1 MKLNLKV
8 IAAAAAMAA
17 ASGAHA
23 DLTANNTGNSSL
35 AFVAFNAVTNSY
47 YYRDLGYALN
57 SFLPNAVTTTPADG
71 GGSSVTGDK
80 TPEAGF
86 NQVWGP
92 GNFATWLAGQASQ
105 GDVRWTIA
113 AGDSATTAG
122 TTNLTRALVSF
133 ATGSSSTATNTSVRT
148 ATNVANG
155 LSGLI
160 SQNGATLG
168 YDAIGVGPGAVNG
181 VGGSVPLGFLS
192 NNGFGSSTLS
202 LLGGVANLF
211 YYTTTTGGGALGSTS
226 ASSTGFSNTLNTAT
240 LSLATNGVLTY
251 NLDAADAPAAVPV
264 PAAAWLLGSG
274 LLAFGGMV
282 RRRKASAA
290 AA

>member
-86 NQVWGP
+86 NQVWGA

-122 TTNLTRALVSF
+122 
-133 ATGSSSTATNTSVRT
+133 
-148 ATNVANG
+148 
-155 LSGLI
+155 
-160 SQNGATLG
+160 
-168 YDAIGVGPGAVNG
+168 GVGPGAVNG

-226 ASSTGFSNTLNTAT
+226 ASSTVFSNTLNTAT

-251 NLDAADAPAAVPV
+251 NLDAAGAPAAVPV

-282 RRRKASAA
+282 RRHKASAA